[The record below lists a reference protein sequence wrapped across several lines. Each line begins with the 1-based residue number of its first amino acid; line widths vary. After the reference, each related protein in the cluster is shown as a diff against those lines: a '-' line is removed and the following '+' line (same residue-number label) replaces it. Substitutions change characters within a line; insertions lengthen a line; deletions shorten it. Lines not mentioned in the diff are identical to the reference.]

1 MQLRQANMTEIQT
14 LMEIIKQAS
23 EKMEQQG
30 IFQWDEVYPN
40 EEIIR
45 EDIRREELYVL
56 SEAEEIFALVVL
68 NEEQDESYSEANW
81 LGEQENIAVI
91 HRLCVNST
99 YQHRGIGKK
108 VLEAAEHLLKE
119 KGYKGIRLD
128 AFTNNPYALRLYEN
142 AGYRR
147 VHEVTFRKGQFYLYE
162 KGLVE

>member
-1 MQLRQANMTEIQT
+1 MKLRQANMTELQI
-14 LMEIIKQAS
+14 LMDIIKQAS
-23 EKMEQQG
+23 EKLQQQG
-30 IFQWDEVYPN
+30 IFQWDEMYPT

-68 NEEQDESYSEANW
+68 NEEQDDSYSEANW
-81 LGEQENIAVI
+81 LGEQENVAVI
-91 HRLCVNST
+91 HRLCVNSV

-108 VLEAAEHLLKE
+108 VLAAAEHLLKE

-142 AGYRR
+142 TGYRR
-147 VHEVTFRKGQFYLYE
+147 IGEVTFRKGQFYLYE
-162 KGLVE
+162 KSL

>member
-1 MQLRQANMTEIQT
+1 MKLRQANMTELQI
-14 LMEIIKQAS
+14 LMDIIKQAS
-23 EKMEQQG
+23 EKLQQQG
-30 IFQWDEVYPN
+30 IFQWDEMYPT

-68 NEEQDESYSEANW
+68 NEEQDDSYSEANW
-81 LGEQENIAVI
+81 LGEQENVAVI
-91 HRLCVNST
+91 HRLCVNSA

-108 VLEAAEHLLKE
+108 VLAAAEHLLKE

-142 AGYRR
+142 TGYRR
-147 VHEVTFRKGQFYLYE
+147 IGEVTFRKGQFYLYE
-162 KGLVE
+162 KSL